1 MDLSNNATWLYA
13 RDVRTGLPP
22 DIEGGIPPLTANP
35 RLRWTPRG
43 EPFWLEAY
51 STIAD
56 RQDRLSS
63 LALADRRIGASRSR
77 ANIANFFN
85 NGARV
90 RGLVSNGILLYT
102 NETLAEVQRR
112 VLGSSDSAPMF
123 TGIAGYA
130 LFGLRGGWH
139 LTERSTLFVD
149 FGNIFDKSHR
159 GVSWGA
165 DGPGRGL
172 SLRYRLDF

>member
-1 MDLSNNATWLYA
+1 MDALEQRNLALCPGRPHRSPTRY
-13 RDVRTGLPP
+13 R
-22 DIEGGIPPLTANP
+22 GGTPPLTANP

-43 EPFWLEAY
+43 KPFWLEAY

-63 LALADRRIGASRSR
+63 LALADRRTGASRSR
-77 ANIANFFN
+77 TNIANFFN

-90 RGLVSNGILLYT
+90 RGMVSNGILLYT

-130 LFGLRGGWH
+130 VFGLRGGWH
-139 LTERSTLFVD
+139 LTERSTLFVE
-149 FGNIFDKSHR
+149 IPAISSISHT
-159 GVSWGA
+159 A
-165 DGPGRGL
+165 E
-172 SLRYRLDF
+172 